1 MPEAIASEGTI
12 TSRPSV
18 GTGETGR
25 HVTETT
31 ALQYIVTVLLHFEHF
46 SGAFQRF
53 TDATTHSTA
62 RRSNLCKKLRATWR
76 PRFVAATPRHTRR
89 STVARDGGLCFRE
102 MMRRVVFFDT
112 YENVQKIPRSDRTGA
127 GRAFPL

>member
-1 MPEAIASEGTI
+1 MNASRRGDYRRQEGATLIEGHVALAICGPSSVFGSNARV
-12 TSRPSV
+12 SRK
-18 GTGETGR
+18 R
-25 HVTETT
+25 
-31 ALQYIVTVLLHFEHF
+31 QRDFDYFVTVLLHFEHF
-46 SGAFQRF
+46 SGAFERF

-102 MMRRVVFFDT
+102 MMVFLILLSHSG
-112 YENVQKIPRSDRTGA
+112 KH
-127 GRAFPL
+127 